1 MRKFLL
7 DKKNQVIILL
17 SLLFF
22 LKVPQA
28 NVRFIFWM
36 LGGILIATVCDF
48 LIRQFFFSQKIFPKS
63 AIISGF
69 IVAGIINY
77 NEPWFVLVIF
87 SVLAIISK
95 NIIKYKKQHIF
106 NPANFA
112 LFMATLFKVPLTWN
126 IESNIY
132 LIIAFGIYIAY
143 SIRKTTHVL
152 GFLLF
157 FSVPLIIQQV
167 NPLLLVSWFFVF
179 VMLIEPKTSGYGVLR
194 GFIFGSIAGITSFL
208 IFKFSPNYDLFVVSL
223 LVANLFNPIL
233 KKIKNL
239 ELTNYE

>member
-1 MRKFLL
+1 MKKFLL
-7 DKKNQVIILL
+7 DKKNQVIIFL
-17 SLLFF
+17 SLLF
-22 LKVPQA
+22 LLRVPQA
-28 NVRFIFWM
+28 NVRFIFWI
-36 LGGILIATVCDF
+36 LGGVLIASVCDF
-48 LIRQFFFSQKIFPKS
+48 LIKQRFFSQKIFPKS

-106 NPANFA
+106 NPANLA
-112 LFMATLFKVPLTWN
+112 LFVATLFKVPLTWN

-157 FSVPLIIQQV
+157 FSVPLIVQQV

-179 VMLIEPKTSGYGVLR
+179 IMLIEPKTSAHGALR
-194 GFIFGSIAGITSFL
+194 GFIFGSIAGITAFL
-208 IFKFSPNYDLFVVSL
+208 VFKFSPNYDLFVVSL
-223 LVANLFNPIL
+223 LVANLFNPV
-233 KKIKNL
+233 L
-239 ELTNYE
+239 EKRMNR